1 MHDDND
7 PILRPTTTKATLHV
21 VLLTYF
27 AIQSP
32 MTREDWTKATIVP
45 VFVPVFVPIILVEH
59 VR

>member
-1 MHDDND
+1 MRC
-7 PILRPTTTKATLHV
+7 IIHV
-21 VLLTYF
+21 FFVLTADVYNRNNR
-27 AIQSP
+27 P